1 MKIQWLG
8 HACFKIT
15 QDSFSIVI
23 DPYNYKYAVG
33 YPELKVS
40 ADMLLI
46 SHDHYGHN
54 CREAVT
60 LSGKSESECPFEISS
75 FDVWHDH
82 HGGIMRGKGKVH
94 ILEAG
99 DMKIVHMGDIG
110 TKLTDHEQGLI
121 FGADAMMVTAGSCTG
136 LPSQEVW
143 RLTEAVFPKV
153 IIPMHYRHSTYTN
166 RRLEHLDA
174 LLNYYES
181 PELVHYYD
189 TDTLELEPDTE
200 PQIAVLKYMGG
211 NKTKTPFPRI
221 TY

>member
-60 LSGKSESECPFEISS
+60 LSGKSESECPFDISS

-82 HGGIMRGKGKVH
+82 HGGIMRGKSKVH

-99 DMKIVHMGDIG
+99 GMKIVHMGDIG

-136 LPSQEVW
+136 LPSQE
-143 RLTEAVFPKV
+143 
-153 IIPMHYRHSTYTN
+153 
-166 RRLEHLDA
+166 
-174 LLNYYES
+174 
-181 PELVHYYD
+181 
-189 TDTLELEPDTE
+189 
-200 PQIAVLKYMGG
+200 
-211 NKTKTPFPRI
+211 
-221 TY
+221 